1 MWSGCGVQL
10 HYLPSFSS
18 SKKNSRVP
26 IIHRLKTKML
36 DKLVLPGFTFY
47 ITFQFRY
54 ILINKILRVNQSTV
68 CTETF
73 FPSNAVPLT
82 NFFSILM
89 TNKELF

>member
-1 MWSGCGVQL
+1 
-10 HYLPSFSS
+10 
-18 SKKNSRVP
+18 
-26 IIHRLKTKML
+26 ML

-73 FPSNAVPLT
+73 SPSNAVPLT
-82 NFFSILM
+82 TFFSILM